1 MREEF
6 YQEQSDL
13 RRHDTLGVFATCNV
27 WEVQVFDPQ
36 KIYNLPPL
44 SPYLVKRSLWAK
56 RSPVI
61 MISMILVMD
70 LS

>member
-6 YQEQSDL
+6 YQEPSDL

-36 KIYNLPPL
+36 KSYNTIYLL
-44 SPYLVKRSLWAK
+44 
-56 RSPVI
+56 
-61 MISMILVMD
+61 
-70 LS
+70 